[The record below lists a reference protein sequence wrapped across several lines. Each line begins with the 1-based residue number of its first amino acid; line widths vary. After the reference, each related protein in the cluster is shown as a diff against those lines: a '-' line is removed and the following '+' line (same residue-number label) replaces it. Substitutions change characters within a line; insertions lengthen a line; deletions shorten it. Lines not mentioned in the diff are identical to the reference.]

1 MQASTSPLRS
11 GKKSRA
17 SPTGAAVAAAATPRG
32 RAKSPTVRNSVI
44 KTTILRFEQK

>member
-17 SPTGAAVAAAATPRG
+17 SPIAAAAAAAATPRG
-32 RAKSPTVRNSVI
+32 RAKSPTVRNNVF
-44 KTTILRFEQK
+44 KTSILWFEQK